1 MSAESADISLD
12 TLPEIDLRH
21 FRSLTDDTGIL
32 QHATFTAPDRAHGYC
47 VDDNAR
53 ALIAALMYA
62 RLEGYDERS
71 VPVQRFLSLLAYALN
86 PDNGR
91 FRNFMGY
98 DRRWLE
104 EVGSEDSHGRAL
116 WALGTAVD
124 LALEESTRGLAV
136 LLLHRSLPATRDFT
150 SIRAWA
156 FAILGLTH
164 YLSVREDGN
173 AEELFAHLG
182 ERCMTCYRATADDD
196 WPWFESV
203 VGYANGRIPHAL
215 LLAGNRTGNE
225 EWTAAALRSLE
236 WLLAIQTAEDGHL
249 SIIGNDGWYVRDRER
264 ARFDQQPVE
273 VCALVQACLAASRY
287 TGDTVWTDRALRCF
301 AWFLGEN
308 DLGLPVYDRE
318 SGGCHDG
325 LHPDRVNAN
334 QGAESTLA
342 WLLSLL
348 ALRLHRR
355 RRADSGA
362 AEASS

>member
-12 TLPEIDLRH
+12 TLPGIDLRH

-32 QHATFTAPDRAHGYC
+32 QHAAFAAPARAHGYC

-53 ALIAALMYA
+53 ALIVALMHA
-62 RLEGYDERS
+62 RLEGYDERN
-71 VPVQRFLSLLAYALN
+71 VPAQRFLSLIAYALN

-116 WALGTAVD
+116 WALGTAAD
-124 LALEESTRGLAV
+124 LALDESTRGLAV
-136 LLLHRSLPATRDFT
+136 LLLHQSLPAAHDFT
-150 SIRAWA
+150 SVRAWA

-173 AEELFAHLG
+173 AEKLFAQLD
-182 ERCMTCYRATADDD
+182 ERCMSCYHATAGDD
-196 WPWFESV
+196 WPWFESA

-215 LLAGNRTGNE
+215 LLAGERTGNE
-225 EWTAAALRSLE
+225 EWTATALRSLE
-236 WLLAIQTAEDGHL
+236 WLIAIQTAADGHL
-249 SIIGNDGWYVRDRER
+249 SIVGNDNWYVRGRER

-273 VCALVQACLAASRY
+273 VCGLVHACLAADEY
-287 TGDTVWTDRALRCF
+287 TGDPVWTDRALRCF
-301 AWFLGEN
+301 AWFLGDN
-308 DLGLPVYDRE
+308 DLGLPVYNRE
-318 SGGCHDG
+318 TGGCHDG

-334 QGAESTLA
+334 QGAESTLS

-348 ALRLHRR
+348 ALHLHRR
-355 RRADSGA
+355 RADRGA
-362 AEASS
+362 AETSP